1 MTQTGRYHGGLVFA
15 GTQEN
20 ALDRFSRI
28 VSATLK
34 DYGHYV
40 ERQSVMTAQRARITA
55 NQYLVKLNL
64 GAGAK
69 PDRHTTPS
77 DAADVSA
84 EPSSDDNELQRLEIV
99 LCPVDPALAD
109 QTHSELLLVV
119 MMYRMVDAYSADYVE
134 WLDPKMVLT
143 TEEFLGA
150 FSSVSPRRVRGRQQI
165 LDERYPNGDRF
176 APVDETAPGLDQHYD
191 AISGQKPFGAYEG
204 PVPLSEQEALS
215 LAFRLDA
222 HPDEINPEE
231 LDDMRDNN
239 VRRMASWGMTGML
252 FFVSAPVAA
261 SMAAVNLIKGE
272 DFRLNTQVLSLSGC
286 LVFLESTGAIA
297 EAVSYLPI

>member
-1 MTQTGRYHGGLVFA
+1 VTQTGRYHGGLVFA

-34 DYGHYV
+34 DYGHHV
-40 ERQSVMTAQRARITA
+40 ERQSVMNTQRARITA

-64 GAGAK
+64 GAGDD
-69 PDRHTTPS
+69 PDRHANNCDT
-77 DAADVSA
+77 ADSSA
-84 EPSSDDNELQRLEIV
+84 EFCLDDDPLQRLEIL
-99 LCPVDPALAD
+99 LCPVDPTRAD
-109 QTHSELLLVV
+109 RTHSELLLVV
-119 MMYRMVDAYSADYVE
+119 MMYRMVDAYSAEYVE
-134 WLDPKMVLT
+134 WLDPETVLS

-165 LDERYPNGDRF
+165 LDDSYPNGDRF
-176 APVDETAPGLDQHYD
+176 APVDETAHGLNIQYD
-191 AISGQKPFGAYEG
+191 AIAGQKPFEGQEG
-204 PVPLSEQEALS
+204 PISLSDQEALS
-215 LAFRLDA
+215 LAFRIDA
-222 HPDEINPEE
+222 RPDEINPEE
-231 LDDMRDNN
+231 LDDGPDND
-239 VRRMASWGMTGML
+239 VRRLASWGMTGMMV
-252 FFVSAPVAA
+252 FVSAPVAA

-286 LVFLESTGAIA
+286 LVVMESTGAIA

>member
-1 MTQTGRYHGGLVFA
+1 VTHTGRYHGGLVFA

-20 ALDRFSRI
+20 ALDKFSRI

-40 ERQSVMTAQRARITA
+40 ERQSVMNPQRARITA

-64 GAGAK
+64 GAGTV
-69 PDRHTTPS
+69 PDRHI
-77 DAADVSA
+77 DDCGDADVTA
-84 EPSSDDNELQRLEIV
+84 VLNESEDPLQRLEIV
-99 LCPVDPALAD
+99 LCPVDPACAD

-119 MMYRMVDAYSADYVE
+119 MMYRMVDAYSVEYVE
-134 WLDPKMVLT
+134 WLDPEMALT

-165 LDERYPNGDRF
+165 LDDLYPNGDRF
-176 APVDETAPGLDQHYD
+176 APIEETAPGLDRQYE

-204 PVPLSEQEALS
+204 PVSLTEQEALA
-215 LAFRLDA
+215 LAFRTEP
-222 HPDEINPEE
+222 HPDEISAEE
-231 LDDMRDNN
+231 LDYEPDNN
-239 VRRMASWGMTGML
+239 VRRLASWGMTGML

-286 LVFLESTGAIA
+286 LVLLESSGALA
-297 EAVSYLPI
+297 EVVSYLPL